1 MENHCERKTF
11 AFSYLNLIS
20 RKSQHVVEGLVPRS
34 FNFLLRLGLSTFKW
48 KRKPLTHLFRSCR
61 FSFLDQVVWLQVHQW
76 NQPGIRNHLPWQPGR
91 RQTPLPKEM
100 RRIISLHGLLFVRVV
115 NPGCTLFK
123 HRHAVR
129 AEPMT
134 YLICAVNE
142 WWMVSTVCNRNWIE
156 WMNYLYLVFKLGR
169 TAKTSRAPRM
179 FRVEDTLSPT
189 SLTTH
194 FSAL

>member
-1 MENHCERKTF
+1 VGRKTPNT
-11 AFSYLNLIS
+11 SI
-20 RKSQHVVEGLVPRS
+20 P
-34 FNFLLRLGLSTFKW
+34 FL
-48 KRKPLTHLFRSCR
+48 PFR
-61 FSFLDQVVWLQVHQW
+61 SFLDQGVSIQVHQR
-76 NQPGIRNHLPWQPGR
+76 NQPGIRNHLPWQPICGR
-91 RQTPLPKEM
+91 CQTPLPKAM
-100 RRIISLHGLLFVRVV
+100 RRITSLQGLLFVRVV

-123 HRHAVR
+123 HRPAVR

-134 YLICAVNE
+134 NLACAVNG